1 MQRSL
6 GAAAAVFVAA
16 VALNTGTPS
25 AQQHSYTPQQIEEGR
40 KIYEANCGRC
50 HGDTGSG
57 IPNADLFKQIRRET
71 TDEGIAKLIQS
82 GIQGTAMPPTPL
94 TTEQAMNTVAF
105 LRSMVGVTPGAPAA
119 AAARSDVGLTGDAAR
134 GRAIFTGQGGCV
146 KCHRAEGAG
155 GTGGPDLSRAGVARG
170 RGAFA
175 APPDRAALERSIL
188 DPNAEIAPAYRIYQ
202 VTPANGAPI
211 RGRLLNQ
218 DTFSVQFHDEAGNLR
233 AFLKSD
239 LKSFGFLPSPMP
251 SFKGRLTP
259 QDVADVVSYLLTLK
273 G

>member
-1 MQRSL
+1 M
-6 GAAAAVFVAA
+6 FVAA
-16 VALNTGTPS
+16 AALNTGTPA

-40 KIYEANCGRC
+40 KLYEANCGRC

-94 TTEQAMNTVAF
+94 TTEQAISVVGF
-105 LRSMVGVTPGAPAA
+105 LRTGGV
-119 AAARSDVGLTGDAAR
+119 AAARSDVAVTGNAAN
-134 GRAIFTGQGGCV
+134 GKVIFTGKGNCV
-146 KCHRAEGAG
+146 KCHMAEGQG
-155 GTGGPDLSRAGVARG
+155 GKNGPNLSAIGAARG

-175 APPDRAALERSIL
+175 QAPNPVALERSIL
-188 DPNAEIAPAYRIYQ
+188 DPNADIAVAFRVYQ
-202 VTPANGAPI
+202 VTPRTGAPV

-218 DTFSVQFHDEAGNLR
+218 DTFSVQLMDDAQNLR
-233 AFLKSD
+233 SFLKSD
-239 LKSFGFLPSPMP
+239 LKDWGFQPSPMP

-259 QDVADVVSYLLTLK
+259 QEVADVVSYLLTLK